1 MTSELE
7 KASSTPLPLPPSAW
21 RITNDLQTAI
31 ECCLTEAGHPILW
44 SRFSDND
51 YRHWHLRL
59 LYGQTIDVSVDNH
72 ISPGTL
78 KIVVCGDDSESIRT
92 LLNRYQK
99 IPILKIS
106 TTLNASELLS
116 RIPETLRRQMPRS
129 FTERQKFAVRYRI
142 TTARYKIVREQYNPA
157 VATWVIC
164 LNTAQQLKIEG
175 LGKHGEDRLPIS
187 GFGTYL
193 NRLQQLMAIFDA
205 SS

>member
-31 ECCLTEAGHPILW
+31 ERCLTEAGHQILW
-44 SRFSDND
+44 CRFSDND

-59 LYGQTIDVSVDNH
+59 LYGQSVDVSVDSKIN
-72 ISPGTL
+72 PGTL

-99 IPILKIS
+99 IPILKIGI
-106 TTLNASELLS
+106 TLIASELLF
-116 RIPETLRRQMPRS
+116 RIPETIRRQMPRS
-129 FTERQKFAVRYRI
+129 LAERLKFAARYCVG
-142 TTARYKIVREQYNPA
+142 TAGYKIVQEQYDP
-157 VATWVIC
+157 VAGTWVVC
-164 LNTAQQLKIEG
+164 LKNAQQLKIEG
-175 LGKHGEDRLPIS
+175 FGKLEGDRLPVS
-187 GFGTYL
+187 GFGTDL
-193 NRLQQLMAIFDA
+193 DRLQQLMAVFDA